1 MRPAAIVILFLLGAC
16 GIKGDP
22 LPVEREDPEPST
34 IAISG
39 SAALGVSVGALR

>member
-1 MRPAAIVILFLLGAC
+1 MRPATLVTLVLLGAC

-22 LPVEREDPEPST
+22 LPVEREDPAPST

-39 SAALGVSVGALR
+39 SAGLGVSVGDRR